1 MSAKVKTH
9 DQRKKAHRPKGPWL
23 NRVFIGM
30 LTFCFG
36 LLTFIFEGFVL
47 RDIETIRQPDWE
59 TYRSQRSDQSLSE
72 LQVRSSELGRQLA
85 DLDRQ
90 IKRQEAEQRVD
101 GSRNLQETMRQLVE
115 LQRLSIQK
123 EVAMS
128 SSSISWLQDQH
139 ETKRLA
145 EDEKR
150 SVDDQ
155 VQQATA
161 PIRREYDQE
170 IFACVW
176 PCISYWCSYRSSWP
190 VEHCCSSALRVA
202 TTLCFWLLASQHC
215 SSVILWWI
223 DIFPPAM
230 STTS

>member
-90 IKRQEAEQRVD
+90 IKRQEAEQRVLQNS
-101 GSRNLQETMRQLVE
+101 SRNLQETMRRLVE

-128 SSSISWLQDQH
+128 
-139 ETKRLA
+139 
-145 EDEKR
+145 EDEVVKN
-150 SVDDQ
+150 DGKGNE
-155 VQQATA
+155 T
-161 PIRREYDQE
+161 
-170 IFACVW
+170 
-176 PCISYWCSYRSSWP
+176 
-190 VEHCCSSALRVA
+190 
-202 TTLCFWLLASQHC
+202 
-215 SSVILWWI
+215 
-223 DIFPPAM
+223 
-230 STTS
+230 